1 MKPIS
6 HIVKNNRGFY
16 FLCFSLPGNLSKVNN
31 TPINE
36 SGITADVGGAPGNNF
51 LTRTG
56 KLSSISVSLTYRNFL
71 FSKKEENMNNS

>member
-36 SGITADVGGAPGNNF
+36 SGITADAGDAPGNNF
-51 LTRTG
+51 LTGSG
-56 KLSSISVSLTYRNFL
+56 KLSSILRQLNIPKLSF
-71 FSKKEENMNNS
+71 